1 MGTQAESAGG
11 HRIGSPTHGR
21 HPTSGRP
28 GWSPP
33 PTSIVWAAGLILA
46 ATLTYVAR
54 DLAVFLILAAFLA
67 YLLNP
72 FVKAAESAAIRRS
85 VAVTA
90 LYLALG
96 LGSVGVA
103 YRLTPSVRT
112 EVLALSEGW
121 PFFSQQLDDALEAI
135 RQELTMQL
143 PAARHLIGEQQA
155 WGPRLGGFIRE
166 EFTDL
171 PRLMGYL
178 KTLALGTLIIPF
190 FAFFLLR
197 DSSRLVTSFLNSL
210 PAAHIETTVAI
221 WCEIDR
227 ILGRYLRGV
236 ALDGLAIGALSASGL
251 WVLGIPYPLLLGA
264 FSGFANMVPYLGP
277 ILGGGVAMLIT
288 LIHLKSLGAVIQ
300 VLILY
305 LVIKALDDTLIQP
318 LFIGSSIHLHPTL
331 LLASVVVGG
340 HLFDLIGMILA
351 VPAVTIAQET
361 LRIVLERRWSRA
373 EAAGALQAQR
383 GADPPCHY
391 VC

>member
-1 MGTQAESAGG
+1 MGVQRVGPLA
-11 HRIGSPTHGR
+11 HG
-21 HPTSGRP
+21 HPTSSRP

-33 PTSIVWAAGLILA
+33 PTSIVWAAGLVLA
-46 ATLTYVAR
+46 ATIAYVAR
-54 DLAVFLILAAFLA
+54 DLVVFLILAAFLA

-85 VAVTA
+85 VAVVA
-90 LYLALG
+90 LYLTLG

-103 YRLTPSVRT
+103 YRLAPSVRT

-121 PFFSQQLDDALEAI
+121 PSFSQQLDDALETI
-135 RQELTMQL
+135 RQELTTQL
-143 PAARHLIGEQQA
+143 PAARHLIGERQA
-155 WGPRLGGFIRE
+155 LGPRLGGFILE

-178 KTLALGTLIIPF
+178 KTLALGTLFIPF
-190 FAFFLLR
+190 FTFFLLR
-197 DSSRLVTSFLNSL
+197 DSSKLVTSLLNSL

-236 ALDGLAIGALSASGL
+236 ALDGLAIGVLSASGL
-251 WVLGIPYPLLLGA
+251 WALGIPYPLLLGA

-277 ILGGGVAMLIT
+277 ILGGGMAVLIT
-288 LIHLKSLGAVIQ
+288 LIHLKSLEAIAQ
-300 VLILY
+300 VLTLY

-318 LFIGSSIHLHPTL
+318 LCIGGSIHLHPAL

-340 HLFDLIGMILA
+340 DLFGLIGMILA
-351 VPAVTIAQET
+351 VPAVTIIQET
-361 LRIVLERRWSRA
+361 LRIMLKRQWTRA
-373 EAAGALQAQR
+373 AATGALEAQR
-383 GADPPCHY
+383 GAHPIRHY